1 MRLDIPACPLLLL
14 LPLLLLSIM
23 VMITPGVL
31 FRRSRFVVFFF
42 FLFFIFLAVVVA
54 VAAAVVVA
62 VAPNQTGSVGRGA
75 AAAAAAEERR
85 ISHTESCTL
94 LLFSAHFEL
103 KTKPKKN
110 KKTNLATH
118 AARFGGDKQES
129 GGLSVNPE
137 PGRKFPLPS
146 DLTRVIFYLLR
157 PEKKKKTFRA
167 SHVF

>member
-23 VMITPGVL
+23 AMIMPGVL

-42 FLFFIFLAVVVA
+42 FLYFFFFAVTVVVA
-54 VAAAVVVA
+54 AAAVVV
-62 VAPNQTGSVGRGA
+62 VALNQTGSVGRGA
-75 AAAAAAEERR
+75 TATAAAEERH
-85 ISHTESCTL
+85 ISHAESRTL

-103 KTKPKKN
+103 KRKKKN
-110 KKTNLATH
+110 QHKLTPH

-129 GGLSVNPE
+129 GGLSVNPD

-157 PEKKKKTFRA
+157 PEKKKKKKILGA